1 MNDMRKVIQISTAM
15 TTKPSGNVVSKV
27 VALCDDGSIWQ
38 MESVPSY
45 EKYGTNWTRLKDIP
59 QDNPDDKIQTKLN
72 ELGIDYVSEL
82 EFTVRTDNVLKA
94 IGVLTVYDLVQKT
107 ERDLMK
113 VPNMGKKSLNE
124 IKDVLE
130 SKGLHLGMKE

>member
-1 MNDMRKVIQISTAM
+1 MRKVIQVSTAIAV
-15 TTKPSGNVVSKV
+15 KPSGNVVSKV
-27 VALCDDGSIWQ
+27 VVLCDDGSIWQ
-38 MESVPSY
+38 MESIPSY

-82 EFTVRTDNVLKA
+82 EFTVRTDNVLKSVG
-94 IGVLTVYDLVQKT
+94 ILTIHELVKKT
-107 ERDLMK
+107 ELDLLK
-113 VPNMGKKSLNE
+113 IPNIGKKSLTE

-130 SKGLHLGMKE
+130 SKGLYLGMKE

>member
-1 MNDMRKVIQISTAM
+1 MRKVIQVSTAIAV
-15 TTKPSGNVVSKV
+15 KPSGNVVSEV

-38 MESVPSY
+38 MESIPSY

-94 IGVLTVYDLVQKT
+94 VGILTIHELVKKT
-107 ERDLMK
+107 ELDLLK
-113 VPNMGKKSLNE
+113 IPNMGKKTLTE

-130 SKGLHLGMKE
+130 SKGLYLGMKE

>member
-1 MNDMRKVIQISTAM
+1 MRKVIQISTAM
-15 TTKPSGNVVSKV
+15 TTKSSGNVVSKV

-38 MESVPSY
+38 MERIPSY
-45 EKYGTNWTRLKDIP
+45 EVYGTNWTRLKDIP
-59 QDNPDDKIQTKLN
+59 QDNPGDKIQTKLN

-82 EFTVRTDNVLKA
+82 EFTVRTNNALKSVG
-94 IGVLTVYDLVQKT
+94 ILTIHELVKKT
-107 ERDLMK
+107 ELDLIK
-113 VPNMGKKSLNE
+113 IPNMGKKSLTE

>member
-1 MNDMRKVIQISTAM
+1 MRKVIQISIAM

-38 MESVPSY
+38 MERIPSY

-82 EFTVRTDNVLKA
+82 EFTVRTNNALKSVG
-94 IGVLTVYDLVQKT
+94 ILTIHELVKKT
-107 ERDLMK
+107 ELDLIK
-113 VPNMGKKSLNE
+113 IPNMGKKSLTE

-130 SKGLHLGMKE
+130 SKGLYLGMTK

>member
-1 MNDMRKVIQISTAM
+1 MRKVIQISTAM
-15 TTKPSGNVVSKV
+15 TTKPSGSVVSKV

-38 MESVPSY
+38 MERIPSY

-82 EFTVRTDNVLKA
+82 EFTVRTNNTLESVG
-94 IGVLTVYDLVQKT
+94 ILTIHELVKKT
-107 ERDLMK
+107 ELDLIK
-113 VPNMGKKSLNE
+113 IPNMGKKSLTE

-130 SKGLHLGMKE
+130 SKGLYLGMTK

>member
-1 MNDMRKVIQISTAM
+1 MRKVIQISTAM
-15 TTKPSGNVVSKV
+15 TTKSSGNVVSKV

-38 MESVPSY
+38 MESIHSY
-45 EKYGTNWTRLKDIP
+45 EKYGANWTRLKDIP

-72 ELGIDYVSEL
+72 ELDIDYVSEL
-82 EFTVRTDNVLKA
+82 EFTVRTDNVLNS
-94 IGVLTVYDLVQKT
+94 IGILTVYDLVQKT

-124 IKDVLE
+124 IKDVLK

>member
-1 MNDMRKVIQISTAM
+1 MRKVIQISTAM
-15 TTKPSGNVVSKV
+15 TTKTSGNIVSKV
-27 VALCDDGSIWQ
+27 VALCDDGSVWQ
-38 MESVPSY
+38 MERIPSY
-45 EKYGTNWTRLKDIP
+45 ENYGTNWVKLKDIP

-72 ELGIDYVSEL
+72 ELGINYVSEL
-82 EFTVRTDNVLKA
+82 EFIVRTDNALKS
-94 IGVLTVYDLVQKT
+94 IGILTVYDLVQKT

>member
-1 MNDMRKVIQISTAM
+1 MRKVIQISTAM
-15 TTKPSGNVVSKV
+15 TTKSSGNVVSKV

-38 MESVPSY
+38 MEY

-107 ERDLMK
+107 ELDLMK
-113 VPNMGKKSLNE
+113 VPNMGKKSLTE
-124 IKDVLE
+124 IKNVLE
-130 SKGLHLGMKE
+130 SKGLRLGMKE

>member
-1 MNDMRKVIQISTAM
+1 MRKVIQVSTSIAV
-15 TTKPSGNVVSKV
+15 KPSGNMVSKV

-38 MESVPSY
+38 MESIPSY

-59 QDNPDDKIQTKLN
+59 QDDPDDKIQTKLN

-82 EFTVRTDNVLKA
+82 EFTVRTGNVLKSVG
-94 IGVLTVYDLVQKT
+94 ILTIHELVKKT
-107 ERDLMK
+107 ELDLIK
-113 VPNMGKKSLNE
+113 IPNVGKKSLTE

>member
-1 MNDMRKVIQISTAM
+1 MRKVIQVSTAIAV
-15 TTKPSGNVVSKV
+15 KPSGNVVSEV

-38 MESVPSY
+38 MESIPSY

-94 IGVLTVYDLVQKT
+94 VGILTIHELVKKT
-107 ERDLMK
+107 ELDLLK
-113 VPNMGKKSLNE
+113 IPNMGKK
-124 IKDVLE
+124 
-130 SKGLHLGMKE
+130 H

>member
-38 MESVPSY
+38 MERIPSY
-45 EKYGTNWTRLKDIP
+45 EVYGTDWVRLKDIP
-59 QDNPDDKIQTKLN
+59 QDDPDDKIQTKLN
-72 ELGIDYVSEL
+72 ELGINYVSEL
-82 EFTVRTDNVLKA
+82 EFIVRTDNALKS
-94 IGVLTVYDLVQKT
+94 IGIITVYDLVQKT

-113 VPNMGKKSLNE
+113 VPNLGKKSLNE
-124 IKDVLE
+124 IKDVLK
-130 SKGLHLGMKE
+130 SKGLHLGMTK

>member
-1 MNDMRKVIQISTAM
+1 MRKVIQISTAM

-38 MESVPSY
+38 MERIPSY

-82 EFTVRTDNVLKA
+82 EFTVRTNNALKSVG
-94 IGVLTVYDLVQKT
+94 ILTIHELVKKT
-107 ERDLMK
+107 ELDLIK
-113 VPNMGKKSLNE
+113 IPNMGKKSLTE

-130 SKGLHLGMKE
+130 SKGLYLGMTK

>member
-1 MNDMRKVIQISTAM
+1 MRKVIQVSTAIAV
-15 TTKPSGNVVSKV
+15 KPSGNVVSKV

-38 MESVPSY
+38 MESIPSY

-82 EFTVRTDNVLKA
+82 EFTVRTDNILKA
-94 IGVLTVYDLVQKT
+94 VGILTIHELVKKT
-107 ERDLMK
+107 ELDLLK
-113 VPNMGKKSLNE
+113 IPNMGKKSLTE

-130 SKGLHLGMKE
+130 SKGLYLGMKE

>member
-1 MNDMRKVIQISTAM
+1 MRKVIQISTAM

-38 MESVPSY
+38 MERIPSY

-59 QDNPDDKIQTKLN
+59 QDNSDDKIQTKLN

-94 IGVLTVYDLVQKT
+94 VGILTIHELVKKT
-107 ERDLMK
+107 QLDLMK
-113 VPNMGKKSLNE
+113 IPNMGKKTLTE

-130 SKGLHLGMKE
+130 SKGLYLGMKE

>member
-1 MNDMRKVIQISTAM
+1 M
-15 TTKPSGNVVSKV
+15 TTKPSGNVMSKV

-38 MESVPSY
+38 MERMPSY
-45 EKYGTNWTRLKDIP
+45 CIYGTDWARLKDIP

-72 ELGIDYVSEL
+72 ELGINYVSEL
-82 EFTVRTDNVLKA
+82 EFIVRTDDALKS

-113 VPNMGKKSLNE
+113 VPNLGKKSLNE
-124 IKDVLE
+124 IKDVLK
-130 SKGLHLGMKE
+130 SKGLHLGMTK

>member
-1 MNDMRKVIQISTAM
+1 M
-15 TTKPSGNVVSKV
+15 TTKPSGNIVSKV

-38 MESVPSY
+38 MESIPSY

-59 QDNPDDKIQTKLN
+59 RDDPDDKIQTKLN

-82 EFTVRTDNVLKA
+82 EFTVRTDNVLKSVG
-94 IGVLTVYDLVQKT
+94 ILSIHELVKKT
-107 ERDLMK
+107 ELDLIK
-113 VPNMGKKSLNE
+113 IPNMGKKSLTE